1 MATLWTFGDSFTAG
15 DGCVETLPIRDGNL
29 KYYNEYKKVD
39 DDIWP
44 NILGKTIGFT
54 VKNIGKSGASN
65 DYILDSIIDNFDM
78 IESNDVVIIEKT
90 FYQRFDIP
98 KLDGSKFTT
107 LFAETLIETPSK
119 FKVKNKYDK
128 DELEIETIF
137 NYGVLFSDNILFK
150 QRQDKRFIF
159 IEKQLKNKINKIL
172 IWDID
177 SDLVKSIE
185 KINQHTKNKI
195 KDYHFS
201 FNGHKLF
208 SELLYKKLHPNNTKL
223 SLI

>member
-1 MATLWTFGDSFTAG
+1 MGTLWTFGASLTSG
-15 DGCVETLPIRDGNL
+15 DGCVKNLPIRDGDL
-29 KYYNEYKKVD
+29 KYYNEYKKMD

-54 VKNIGKSGASN
+54 VKNIGKSATSN
-65 DYILDSIIDNFDM
+65 DSIIDSIIDNFDM
-78 IESNDVVIIEKT
+78 IEPNDVVIIQKT

-98 KLDGSKFTT
+98 KLDGSKFRPQGGEELST
-107 LFAETLIETPSK
+107 LSIDLN
-119 FKVKNKYDK
+119 KNKDNKDK
-128 DELEIETIF
+128 LEIETIL

-150 QRQDKRFIF
+150 QRQDIRFKF

-172 IWDID
+172 IWDVD
-177 SDLVKSIE
+177 SDVRKSIE
-185 KINQHTKNKI
+185 TISQHTKGKI
-195 KDYHFS
+195 KDLHFS

-208 SELLYKKLHPNNTKL
+208 SELLFKKLYTNDTKL

>member
-1 MATLWTFGDSFTAG
+1 MATLWTFGASFTTG
-15 DGCVETLPIRDGNL
+15 DGCVETLPIRDSDL

-44 NILGKTIGFT
+44 NILGKTIGFN
-54 VKNIGKSGASN
+54 VKNIGKSAASN

-78 IESNDVVIIEKT
+78 IESNDVVIIQKT

-98 KLDGSKFTT
+98 KLDGSKFKTQGGEE
-107 LFAETLIETPSK
+107 LFILSIDLN
-119 FKVKNKYDK
+119 KNKYDK
-128 DELEIETIF
+128 NKLEIETIL

-150 QRQDKRFIF
+150 QRQDKRFNF
-159 IEKQLKNKINKIL
+159 IEKQLRNKINKIL
-172 IWDID
+172 IWNDD
-177 SDLVKSIE
+177 SDLRKSIE
-185 KINQHTKNKI
+185 TISQHTKGKI

-201 FNGHKLF
+201 FNGHNSF
-208 SELLYKKLHPNNTKL
+208 SELLYKKLYTNDIKI